1 MDPRPAPAFQ
11 DDLPATLAEAWRCLR
26 TGAASRRSAFHHPT
40 VATIGRD
47 GFPRARTMI
56 LRAADP
62 EARRLRFHTDLRG
75 EKVAELGASPRIAVH
90 AYDPGHKLQVRLTGF
105 GHIHHGDDIAREA
118 WRRFAAHEPGL
129 LWRCAAARATLS
141 DGGAF
146 TLPEP
151 HSPELAAGEAN
162 FAVLI
167 VQVMAMRRCILRIA
181 ATAGRGS
188 SGRKTASS
196 NRNGCLPDQDRAQ
209 AAGMAA
215 SAASR
220 SAIRSA
226 GVSSPIFSR
235 TARPPGANGVAER

>member
-75 EKVAELGASPRIAVH
+75 EKVAELGTAPRIAVH

-105 GHIHHGDDIAREA
+105 GHVHHGDEIAREA
-118 WRRFAAHEPGL
+118 WRQSQPMSQACYGVVPPPGSPL
-129 LWRCAAARATLS
+129 NE
-141 DGGAF
+141 GGAF

-151 HSPELAAGEAN
+151 HSPALAAGEAN
-162 FAVLI
+162 FAVLL
-167 VQVMAMRRCILRIA
+167 VEVMAIETLYLAHRGHRRARFLW
-181 ATAGRGS
+181 
-188 SGRKTASS
+188 
-196 NRNGCLPDQDRAQ
+196 
-209 AAGMAA
+209 
-215 SAASR
+215 SAEDSR
-220 SAIRSA
+220 FHQEWL
-226 GVSSPIFSR
+226 SP
-235 TARPPGANGVAER
+235 